1 MNEEWKPIEGYEG
14 LYEVSNLGRV
24 RSVARVVKGKGDCQR
39 ELKSRLLAPKNI
51 TNGYQQVTLSKD
63 GKPTIRLLHRLV
75 AVAFVPNPDNLN
87 IVNHKDE
94 NPANNRADNLEWCT
108 QLYNVNYGTG
118 KERGNAKSNH
128 NRRAV
133 LQCDLEGNVLR
144 EFPSIKM
151 AGKITGVMFTN
162 IYMCCRGKYRH
173 KTAGGY
179 KWRYKE

>member
-24 RSVARVVKGKGDCQR
+24 RSVERMVCGKGKCQR
-39 ELKSRLLAPKNI
+39 VWKSRVLKPRSN
-51 TNGYQQVTLSKD
+51 TTGYQQVSLTKD
-63 GKPTIRLLHRLV
+63 GKATIYLLHRLV
-75 AVAFVPNPDNLN
+75 AIAFIPNPYNLA

-94 NPANNRADNLEWCT
+94 NPLNNNADNLEWCT

-133 LQCDLEGNVLR
+133 LQCNLDGNVLR
-144 EFPSIKM
+144 EFASLTE
-151 AGKITGVMFTN
+151 AARITGFSRSP
-162 IYMCCRGKYRH
+162 IHACCCGKYRN